1 MNQKEGMFMKT
12 DYLNEIISTQLYSY
26 QINKIDM
33 EIIDFIEVNHAAD
46 EYVIDCC
53 PKCGKIH
60 PPVIKGGITSKG
72 KQMLRCKT
80 CNKRFVVDFGQ
91 LTFYSHQEQSKWND
105 LIIDTKLGCSLKET
119 AAKLN
124 VNEMTVFR
132 MRHKYLRFLEEIENS
147 YILKEQIELDEKY
160 FPRNHKGSK
169 LEDLKSKHRGTPASK
184 RGLSNEQVCLLT
196 GVERFGKAIAHAFN
210 MAKPK
215 SEDILNI
222 EKSIQDKSNVWT
234 DGLTSYE
241 KMIERKHCILKV
253 VKSKKEYDAINHL
266 NNVNSFHSKIEAAYS
281 KYKGVASKYINRYA
295 ALFEIQREYA
305 DMDKQEYLLLVLKR
319 LKRIHIT
326 FFIRQI
332 NQEDI
337 FSMAF

>member
-1 MNQKEGMFMKT
+1 M
-12 DYLNEIISTQLYSY
+12 
-26 QINKIDM
+26 
-33 EIIDFIEVNHAAD
+33 
-46 EYVIDCC
+46 
-53 PKCGKIH
+53 
-60 PPVIKGGITSKG
+60 
-72 KQMLRCKT
+72 
-80 CNKRFVVDFGQ
+80 
-91 LTFYSHQEQSKWND
+91 
-105 LIIDTKLGCSLKET
+105 
-119 AAKLN
+119 
-124 VNEMTVFR
+124 
-132 MRHKYLRFLEEIENS
+132 
-147 YILKEQIELDEKY
+147 
-160 FPRNHKGSK
+160 
-169 LEDLKSKHRGTPASK
+169 
-184 RGLSNEQVCLLT
+184 CLLT